1 MTDSQTQRPAE
12 NQCRHNACDCLD
24 YKYNEY
30 SPTDTVQQDIDQ
42 VSNMQIGKREEF
54 DLNEM
59 AIFVHVVEAG
69 SFTGAARHLGLPK
82 STVSRKIT
90 QLEERLGV
98 RLIQRTTR
106 SLRLTDTGNA
116 YYNQCA
122 RILGEIE
129 EANIAVTRMQSTPT
143 GTLRITA
150 PVLFGSTVL
159 SGLIADY
166 CEQHPQVTV
175 DMVLTDQIV
184 DLVQDGIDV
193 AFRVGTLEDSSLIGR
208 HLGDVRSILCA
219 SPDYLQGKAELSHPD
234 QLSDY
239 HLMTLS
245 QWQSWQLIGP
255 AMQTLSHTVKP
266 RIQVNDFASLYT
278 LALSGAGVAPLPSLI
293 AASGIR
299 SGALVQVLP
308 DWPFEA
314 SPIHALY
321 PSNRHLSAKVR
332 SFVEFVIE
340 AVRPIPPWEVEPVSQ
355 EADA

>member
-1 MTDSQTQRPAE
+1 
-12 NQCRHNACDCLD
+12 
-24 YKYNEY
+24 
-30 SPTDTVQQDIDQ
+30 
-42 VSNMQIGKREEF
+42 MQIGKREEF

-69 SFTGAARHLGLPK
+69 SFTGAAKNLGLPK

-122 RILGEIE
+122 RILSEIE
-129 EANIAVTRMQSTPT
+129 EANIAVTQMQSTPT

-159 SGLIADY
+159 SGLVAEY
-166 CEQHPQVTV
+166 MELHPQVVV
-175 DMVLTDQIV
+175 DMVLSDQRL
-184 DLVQDGIDV
+184 DLVQEGIDV
-193 AFRVGTLEDSSLIGR
+193 AFRIGQLEDSSLIGR
-208 HLGDVRSILCA
+208 YLGDVRGILCA
-219 SPDYLQGKAELSHPD
+219 SPDYLDKSGIPANPD
-234 QLSDY
+234 QLND
-239 HLMTLS
+239 H
-245 QWQSWQLIGP
+245 QLITSSSWLQWNMKGP
-255 AMQTLSHTVKP
+255 EEQEANIQVKP
-266 RIQVNDFASLYT
+266 RLQVNDFASLYAMT
-278 LALSGAGVAPLPSLI
+278 LSGAGIAPLPLLI
-293 AASGIR
+293 ASPAIR
-299 SGALVQVLP
+299 SGDLVPLLC

-332 SFVEFVIE
+332 SFVDFVIDSI
-340 AVRPIPPWEVEPVSQ
+340 RPNPPWEVEVAESSCATAEKPAVH
-355 EADA
+355 

>member
-1 MTDSQTQRPAE
+1 
-12 NQCRHNACDCLD
+12 
-24 YKYNEY
+24 
-30 SPTDTVQQDIDQ
+30 
-42 VSNMQIGKREEF
+42 MQIGKREEF

-166 CEQHPQVTV
+166 CDQHPQVTV
-175 DMVLTDQIV
+175 DMALSDQKL

-208 HLGDVRSILCA
+208 HLGDVRSLLCA
-219 SPDYLQGKAELSHPD
+219 SPEYIKKHGELQHPD
-234 QLSDY
+234 TLGE
-239 HLMTLS
+239 HNLMTLT
-245 QWQSWQLIGP
+245 QWPSWQLCGP
-255 AMQTLSHTVKP
+255 GGQTHNHNVHP
-266 RIQVNDFASLYT
+266 RVQVNDFASLYT
-278 LALSGAGVAPLPSLI
+278 LALSGSGVAPLPSLI
-293 AASGIR
+293 AAPAIR
-299 SGALVQVLP
+299 AGTLVQV
-308 DWPFEA
+308 
-314 SPIHALY
+314 
-321 PSNRHLSAKVR
+321 
-332 SFVEFVIE
+332 
-340 AVRPIPPWEVEPVSQ
+340 
-355 EADA
+355 

>member
-1 MTDSQTQRPAE
+1 
-12 NQCRHNACDCLD
+12 
-24 YKYNEY
+24 
-30 SPTDTVQQDIDQ
+30 
-42 VSNMQIGKREEF
+42 MQIGKREEF

-166 CEQHPQVTV
+166 CDQHPQVTV
-175 DMVLTDQIV
+175 DMVLSDQKL

-219 SPDYLQGKAELSHPD
+219 SPDYIKARKEPQHPD
-234 QLSDY
+234 TLGE
-239 HLMTLS
+239 HNLMTLS
-245 QWQSWQLIGP
+245 QWPSWHLGGP
-255 AMQTLSHTVKP
+255 SGQTHNHPVQA

-278 LALSGAGVAPLPSLI
+278 LALSGAGIAPLPSLI
-293 AASGIR
+293 AAPAIR
-299 SGALVQVLP
+299 AGSLVHVLP
-308 DWPFEA
+308 EWPFEA

-340 AVRPIPPWEVEPVSQ
+340 SVRPNPPWEVEHDILKA
-355 EADA
+355 E

>member
-1 MTDSQTQRPAE
+1 
-12 NQCRHNACDCLD
+12 
-24 YKYNEY
+24 
-30 SPTDTVQQDIDQ
+30 
-42 VSNMQIGKREEF
+42 MQIGKREEF

-159 SGLIADY
+159 SGLIAEFCDK
-166 CEQHPQVTV
+166 HPQVTI
-175 DMVLTDQIV
+175 DMVLSDQKL
-184 DLVQDGIDV
+184 DLVQEGIDV

-219 SPDYLQGKAELSHPD
+219 SPDYLKAHGTPAHPD
-234 QLSDY
+234 QLADH

-245 QWQSWQLIGP
+245 PWPSWQLCGP
-255 AMQTLSHTVKP
+255 AEQTYNHHVKA
-266 RIQVNDFASLYT
+266 RIQVNDFASIYT
-278 LALSGAGVAPLPSLI
+278 LALSGAGIAPLPTLI
-293 AASGIR
+293 AAPAIR
-299 SGALVQVLP
+299 TGSLQSVLP

-314 SPIHALY
+314 SPI
-321 PSNRHLSAKVR
+321 
-332 SFVEFVIE
+332 
-340 AVRPIPPWEVEPVSQ
+340 
-355 EADA
+355 

>member
-1 MTDSQTQRPAE
+1 M
-12 NQCRHNACDCLD
+12 L
-24 YKYNEY
+24 
-30 SPTDTVQQDIDQ
+30 
-42 VSNMQIGKREEF
+42 IGKREEF

-69 SFTGAARHLGLPK
+69 SFTGAAKNLGLPK

-116 YYNQCA
+116 YYSHCA

-129 EANIAVTRMQSTPT
+129 EANIAVTQMQSTPT

-159 SGLIADY
+159 SGLVAEY
-166 CEQHPQVTV
+166 MEHHPQVVV
-175 DMVLTDQIV
+175 DLILSDQRL
-184 DLVQDGIDV
+184 DLVQEGIDV
-193 AFRVGTLEDSSLIGR
+193 AFRIGQLEDSSLIGR
-208 HLGDVRSILCA
+208 YLGDVRGILCA
-219 SPDYLQGKAELSHPD
+219 SPDYIERFGAPSHPD
-234 QLSDY
+234 QLPEHRLITGSNW
-239 HLMTLS
+239 L
-245 QWQSWQLIGP
+245 QWHMQGP
-255 AMQTLSHTVKP
+255 QGQEVNLQVKP
-266 RIQVNDFASLYT
+266 RLQVNDFASLYA
-278 LALSGAGVAPLPSLI
+278 LALSGAGIGPLPLLI
-293 AASGIR
+293 AAPAIR
-299 SGALVQVLP
+299 SGNLVPVLC

-332 SFVEFVIE
+332 SFVDFVIDSI
-340 AVRPIPPWEVEPVSQ
+340 RPNPPWEVEVAEGHCLGAGQ
-355 EADA
+355 NNAQ